1 MNRLLSSAL
10 APVSSLRGVG
20 IIILLIGGNLFFNI
34 VANASFKVSALSTT
48 WRDFLTWQVIGN
60 IAGFI
65 TVLTLTWLLRY
76 LPLHVAFPLTT
87 GLAVIGVQLVAAG
100 WLFGESI
107 TPAQWWGTL
116 LVIIGIALL
125 SGR

>member
-1 MNRLLSSAL
+1 MNRLLSYAL
-10 APVSSLRGVG
+10 APVSSLRGVA
-20 IIILLIGGNLFFNI
+20 IIILLIGSNLFFNI
-34 VANASFKVSALSTT
+34 VANASFKVSAASTT
-48 WRDFLTWQVIGN
+48 WRNFLTWQVIGN

-100 WLFGESI
+100 WIFGESI
-107 TPAQWWGTL
+107 STTQWWGTL